1 MMFGFGD
8 GGYGMGHGFGWI
20 FMILFWGV
28 IIYLIVRWT
37 SHWSQQGTGWNSA
50 KGAEEILK
58 ERYAKGDITKEEF
71 EQMKKDL
78 RS

>member
-28 IIYLIVRWT
+28 VIYLIVRGT
-37 SHWSQQGTGWNSA
+37 SYWSRKGAGGTSE
-50 KGAEEILK
+50 KSAEEILK
-58 ERYAKGDITKEEF
+58 ERYAKGEISKEEF
-71 EQMKKDL
+71 EQMKNDL